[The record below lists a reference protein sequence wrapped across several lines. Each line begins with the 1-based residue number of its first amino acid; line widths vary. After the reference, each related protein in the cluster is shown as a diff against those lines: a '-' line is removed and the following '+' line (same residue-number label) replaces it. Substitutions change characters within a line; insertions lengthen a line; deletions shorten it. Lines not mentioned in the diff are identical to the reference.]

1 MKNLRKRLPALLMAG
16 IMTVGA
22 VAPAASAAAIPA
34 AVDETYYATLD
45 YYGAVTDASV
55 VKSYRLNGERSI
67 TDYGSYDEIVN
78 LTDSLAPSVDGGAV
92 TFTFGEDAPEKFY
105 FEGKTQKPFEE
116 LPWNIAVSYKLN
128 GAPALAEDLAGKT
141 GLVEIFLDV
150 TRNPAAPAYS
160 KDNLVLTA
168 AAMFND
174 DDVTSLEAAGAEVQM
189 IGNLRA
195 VLFMVLPGE
204 EQHFVI
210 RVGSDDFSFSGLI
223 LLAVPATL
231 QQLEQVKDLR
241 EAKEK
246 GEDSL
251 DAIGDS
257 MDAIM
262 DAMEGMSGSL
272 NAAASGLDQLN
283 SARATLQNSKGE
295 VYDKTDLALSDLD
308 ALANTLGSLD
318 KYSATASQAITDLN
332 GNLNDLNASAQALK
346 PELESTRKA
355 ITAIQADTKALRE
368 LLSDVEGYNKRATD
382 VSSSLADQL
391 KDMNTN
397 MDDLQLDLYRLR
409 NALEGTKGVSTLST
423 SDILSLLSPEEASQ
437 MRQVLRYRQQY
448 ETAMGDPA
456 SAGIP
461 ADEARDMTFEEFLIL
476 GAFKPK
482 YEQQA
487 EAAVTAQVTAAYEQ
501 YAAQVIAAG
510 GTPMTAQE
518 FMAQEA
524 IQAQIAAGKAQ
535 AEANF
540 WPAYHAFLADESD
553 AALSQKATAKAASD
567 AYEDFVDKQ
576 PMLNTLNKKIKEIND
591 VVTGITKPTAVVVE
605 DLAELLDEVGD
616 SGVTGDLGSLAEL
629 CRDLLKTMKEHEGE
643 GASLLEHID
652 DLGDLAGRVTKNCDD
667 LLEKVDALND
677 TLNAYEP
684 ELQSAVTDIQALSG
698 SAQSTLHD
706 LSAMISSMENLL
718 KTVSPQLDAGT
729 RDTLNGV
736 SASLRK
742 ATRGLDEMDTI
753 RSAKDTIKDLIDDE
767 WDDHTGQ
774 VDGLLNIDAGATPVS
789 MTDERNPAPGSIQYV
804 MRTQEIKVDDAAE
817 ETISQTQ
824 KEETTFWGRVAA
836 MFQGLW
842 ESFKRLLHIG

>member
-1 MKNLRKRLPALLMAG
+1 MKNLWKRTLALSLAG
-16 IMTVGA
+16 ILTVGTM
-22 VAPAASAAAIPA
+22 VPASAANLPA

-45 YYGAVTDASV
+45 YYGAVQEASV
-55 VKSYRLNGERSI
+55 VKSYRLNGECSI
-67 TDYGSYDEIVN
+67 TDYGSYGEIVN
-78 LTDSLAPSVDGGAV
+78 LTDSLAPSVDGDAV

-116 LPWNIAVSYKLN
+116 LPWNISVSYKLN

-150 TRNPAAPAYS
+150 TLNPAAPAYS
-160 KDNLVLTA
+160 RDNLVLTA

-174 DDVTSLEAAGAEVQM
+174 DDITSLEAAGAEVQM
-189 IGNLRA
+189 IGNLRS

-257 MDAIM
+257 MDAIL

-272 NAAASGLDQLN
+272 NAAASGLDELN
-283 SARATLQNSKGE
+283 AARNTLQNSKGE
-295 VYDKTDLALSDLD
+295 VYDKTDLALGDLD
-308 ALANTLGSLD
+308 ALANTLGNLD

-332 GNLNDLNASAQALK
+332 GNLNDLNASTQALK
-346 PELESTRKA
+346 PELENTRKA
-355 ITAIQADTKALRE
+355 ITAIQSDTKALTQ
-368 LLSDVEGYNKRATD
+368 LLKDVESYNKKATD
-382 VSSSLADQL
+382 ITSSLADQL

-397 MDDLQLDLYRLR
+397 MDGLQLDLYRLR
-409 NALEGTKGVSTLST
+409 NALNSTKGISELTT
-423 SDILSLLSPEEASQ
+423 SDILGLLSPEEASQ

-448 ETAMGDPA
+448 EDAMGDPE

-461 ADEARDMTFEEFLIL
+461 ADEAGDMTFEEFLIL

-487 EAAVTAQVTAAYEQ
+487 EAAITAQVTAAYEQ
-501 YAAQVIAAG
+501 YAAQVIAGG
-510 GTPMTAQE
+510 GTPMTPQE

-540 WPAYHAFLADESD
+540 WNAYHAFLADESA
-553 AALSQKATAKAASD
+553 AALAQKAPAKAASD
-567 AYEDFVDKQ
+567 AYEEFVDKQ
-576 PMLNTLNKKIKEIND
+576 PLLNTANKKISEIND
-591 VVTGITKPTAVVVE
+591 TVTGITKPTADVVDE
-605 DLAELLDEVGD
+605 LADLLDDVGD
-616 SGVTGDLGSLAEL
+616 SGLTGDLGALAEL

-643 GASLLEHID
+643 GASLLEHTD
-652 DLGDLAGRVTKNCDD
+652 DLGDLASRVTRNCDD
-667 LLEKVDALND
+667 LLERVDALNG

-706 LSAMISSMENLL
+706 LSSMIASMENLL
-718 KTVSPQLDAGT
+718 KTVSPQLDAGA

-753 RSAKDTIKDLIDDE
+753 RNAKDTIKDLIDSE

-774 VDGLLNIDAGATPVS
+774 VDGLLNIDAGAIPVS
-789 MTDERNPAPGSIQYV
+789 MTDERNPAPGSVQYV
-804 MRTQEIKVDDAAE
+804 MRTQEIKEPEEPEEAE
-817 ETISQTQ
+817 VQAQEPA
-824 KEETTFWGRVAA
+824 TTFWGRVADL
-836 MFQGLW
+836 FRGLW
-842 ESFKRLLHIG
+842 EDLKKLLHIG

>member
-1 MKNLRKRLPALLMAG
+1 MKNLLKRTLALSLAG
-16 IMTVGA
+16 ILTVGA
-22 VAPAASAAAIPA
+22 MLPASAAAIPA

-45 YYGAVTDASV
+45 YYGAVQDASV
-55 VKSYRLNGERSI
+55 VKSYRLNGARSI
-67 TDYGSYDEIVN
+67 TDHGSYDEIVN
-78 LTDSLAPSVDGGAV
+78 LTDSLAPSVDGDAV

-150 TRNPAAPAYS
+150 TLNPAAPAYS

-210 RVGSDDFSFSGLI
+210 RVGSDGFSFSGLI

-257 MDAIM
+257 MDAIL

-272 NAAASGLDQLN
+272 NAAAYGLDQLN
-283 SARATLQNSKGE
+283 SARDTLQNSKGE
-295 VYDKTDLALSDLD
+295 VYDKTDLALGDLD
-308 ALANTLGSLD
+308 ALANTLGNLD
-318 KYSATASQAITDLN
+318 KYSATASHAITDLN

-346 PELESTRKA
+346 PELENTRKA
-355 ITAIQADTKALRE
+355 IAAIQGDTKALTQ
-368 LLSDVEGYNKRATD
+368 LLEDVEGYNKKATD
-382 VSSSLADQL
+382 VTSSLADQL

-397 MDDLQLDLYRLR
+397 MSSLQLSLYRLR
-409 NALEGTKGVSTLST
+409 NALDNTNGVSELST

-448 ETAMGDPA
+448 EDAMDDPE

-461 ADEARDMTFEEFLIL
+461 ADEAGDMTFEEFLIL

-487 EAAVTAQVTAAYEQ
+487 EAAITAQVTAAYEQ
-501 YAAQVIAAG
+501 YAAQVIAGG

-540 WPAYHAFLADESD
+540 WPAYHAFLADQSA
-553 AALSQKATAKAASD
+553 AALAQKAPAKAASD
-567 AYEDFVDKQ
+567 AYEEFVDKQ
-576 PMLNTLNKKIKEIND
+576 PLLNTVNKKISEIND
-591 VVTGITKPTAVVVE
+591 TVTGITKPTAEVID
-605 DLAELLDEVGD
+605 DLADLVGDVGD
-616 SGVTGDLGSLAEL
+616 SGLTGDLGALAEL

-643 GASLLEHID
+643 GASLLEHTD

-667 LLEKVDALND
+667 LLEQVDALNN

-684 ELQSAVTDIQALSG
+684 ELQSAVTDIQTLSG

-706 LSAMISSMENLL
+706 LSGMISSMENLL

-742 ATRGLDEMDTI
+742 ATKGLDEMDTI
-753 RSAKDTIKDLIDDE
+753 RNAKDTIKDLIDDE

-774 VDGLLNIDAGATPVS
+774 VDGLLNIDAEATPVS
-789 MTDERNPAPGSIQYV
+789 MTDERNPAPGSVQYV
-804 MRTQEIKVDDAAE
+804 MRTQEIKVDDAAAE
-817 ETISQTQ
+817 AIPQAQ

>member
-1 MKNLRKRLPALLMAG
+1 MKNFWKRVLALSLAG
-16 IMTVGA
+16 ILTAGA
-22 VAPAASAAAIPA
+22 MLPASAAAIPP

-55 VKSYRLNGERSI
+55 VKSYRLNGAASL
-67 TDYGSYDEIVN
+67 TDYGNYDQVVN
-78 LTDSLAPSVDGGAV
+78 LTDGLAPSVDNGSV

-105 FEGKTQKPFEE
+105 FEGKTQQPFAQ

-128 GAPALAEDLAGKT
+128 GAPIEAPALAGKT
-141 GLVEIFLDV
+141 GLGEIFLDV
-150 TRNPAAPAYS
+150 TANPAASAYS
-160 KDNLVLTA
+160 RDNLVLTA

-174 DDVTSLEAAGAEVQM
+174 DDITALEAPGAEVQM

-195 VLFMVLPGE
+195 VLFMILPGE
-204 EQHFVI
+204 EQHYVI
-210 RVGSDDFSFSGLI
+210 RVGSEDFSFSGLI

-257 MDAIM
+257 MDAIL
-262 DAMEGMSGSL
+262 DAMEGMTGSL
-272 NAAASGLDQLN
+272 NTAANGLDQLN
-283 SARATLQNSKGE
+283 AARGTLQNGKGE
-295 VYDKTDLALSDLD
+295 VYDKTDLALGDLD

-332 GNLNDLNASAQALK
+332 GNLNSLNSSAQALK
-346 PELESTRKA
+346 PELENARNA
-355 ITAIQADTKALRE
+355 IAAIQADTKALAE
-368 LLSDVEGYNKRATD
+368 LLEDVEGYNKRATTIAD
-382 VSSSLADQL
+382 SLADQL
-391 KDMNTN
+391 EDMNAN
-397 MDDLQLDLYRLR
+397 MDNLQLNLYMLR
-409 NALEGTKGVSTLST
+409 NALADTKGVSPLST

-437 MRQVLRYRQQY
+437 MKQVLQYRQQY
-448 ETAMGDPA
+448 EEAMN
-456 SAGIP
+456 
-461 ADEARDMTFEEFLIL
+461 DENSDVPKDATFEEFLIL

-487 EAAVTAQVTAAYEQ
+487 EAAIQAQITAAYEQ

-510 GTPMTAQE
+510 GTPMTPEEFVAQD
-518 FMAQEA
+518 A

-535 AEANF
+535 AEAGF
-540 WPAYHAFLADESD
+540 WDAYTAFLADQSE
-553 AALSQKATAKAASD
+553 AALKLKAPAKAANE
-567 AYEDFVDKQ
+567 AYEKFVDKQ
-576 PMLNTLNKKIKEIND
+576 PMLNTVNKKIKEIN
-591 VVTGITKPTAVVVE
+591 TLITDITSPTAKVVD
-605 DLAELLDEVGD
+605 DLAELAGDVGD
-616 SGVTGDLGSLAEL
+616 SGITGDLGNLAGL

-643 GASLLEHID
+643 GASLLAHAN
-652 DLGDLAGRVTKNCDD
+652 DLGDLASRVTQNCDD
-667 LLEKVDALND
+667 LLEQVDALNT

-684 ELQSAVTDIQALSG
+684 ELQSAVSDIQTLSG

-706 LSAMISSMENLL
+706 LSGMIASMENLL
-718 KTVSPQLDAGT
+718 KSVGPQLDAGAQN
-729 RDTLNGV
+729 TLNGV

-742 ATRGLDEMDTI
+742 ATQGLDEIDTI
-753 RSAKDTIKDLIDDE
+753 RTAKDTIKDLIDSE

-774 VDGLLNIDAGATPVS
+774 VDGLLNIDAGAVPVS

-804 MRTQEIKVDDAAE
+804 MRTQEIKAEDAAE
-817 ETISQTQ
+817 ETIPQTE
-824 KEETTFWGRVAA
+824 KKETTFWGRVAA
-836 MFQGLW
+836 MFQGIW